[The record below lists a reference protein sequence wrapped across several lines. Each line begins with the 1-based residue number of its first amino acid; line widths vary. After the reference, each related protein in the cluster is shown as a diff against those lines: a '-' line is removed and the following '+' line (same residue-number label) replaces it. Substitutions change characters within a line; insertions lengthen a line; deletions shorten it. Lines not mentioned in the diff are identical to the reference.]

1 MEAFTIPDLG
11 EMLSDID
18 EKDLSD
24 DQKKLNKE
32 KAYQLHSQRSGKI
45 HYLNQLLKAYTFFG
59 KDVEYVVQNGQV
71 LIVDEFTGRV
81 LPGRRFSG
89 GLHQALEEEQI

>member
-1 MEAFTIPDLG
+1 M
-11 EMLSDID
+11 
-18 EKDLSD
+18 
-24 DQKKLNKE
+24 
-32 KAYQLHSQRSGKI
+32 HSERSSKI
-45 HYLNQLLKAYTFFG
+45 HYLSQLLKAYTLFD

-89 GLHQALEEEQI
+89 GLHQALEAKEGVEIKKEKRGRVVFKIVFNGIERGAGG

>member
-1 MEAFTIPDLG
+1 M
-11 EMLSDID
+11 S
-18 EKDLSD
+18 KNNY
-24 DQKKLNKE
+24 KKE
-32 KAYQLHSQRSGKI
+32 KVYKLHSERSSKI
-45 HYLNQLLKAYTFFG
+45 HYLSQLLKAYTLFD

-89 GLHQALEEEQI
+89 GLHQALEAKENVKS